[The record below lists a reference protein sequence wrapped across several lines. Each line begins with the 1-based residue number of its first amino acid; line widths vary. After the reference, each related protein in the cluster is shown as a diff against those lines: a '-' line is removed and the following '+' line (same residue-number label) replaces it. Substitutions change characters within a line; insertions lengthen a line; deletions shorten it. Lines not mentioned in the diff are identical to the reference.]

1 MDDATNPCGGF
12 QLQDSQPHCGHA
24 CEPNALA
31 SGITRIPP
39 NLATPTSKPNQSP
52 TLARSAHSEVL
63 CGSLF
68 TRSPRGRLFLRKCL
82 NHVQI

>member
-12 QLQDSQPHCGHA
+12 QLQDSQPHCCHA

-31 SGITRIPP
+31 SGITRMPP

-52 TLARSAHSEVL
+52 TLARSAHSEVQQNQRCEL
-63 CGSLF
+63 CARNQAF
-68 TRSPRGRLFLRKCL
+68 D
-82 NHVQI
+82 N